1 MMSTGAQVEEWRART
16 ITVVRPP
23 VVKLKPPESEV
34 PLPSVSIATMAP
46 TALRAG
52 STDVLKVNIA
62 ENMTL
67 NSKEMA

>member
-1 MMSTGAQVEEWRART
+1 M
-16 ITVVRPP
+16 
-23 VVKLKPPESEV
+23 VKLGPPESEL
-34 PLPSVSIATMAP
+34 PLPSVSIATIAP

-67 NSKEMA
+67 NSKKMA